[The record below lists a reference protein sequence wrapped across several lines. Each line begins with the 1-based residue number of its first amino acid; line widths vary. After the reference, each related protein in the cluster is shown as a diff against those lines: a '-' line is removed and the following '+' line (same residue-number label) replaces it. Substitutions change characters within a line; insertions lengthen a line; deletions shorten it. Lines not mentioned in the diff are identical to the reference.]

1 MIMTMTTTTTTSSTY
16 RGSAAV
22 EKEQRQQGR
31 AGGAYS
37 SSARRRPAEAAA
49 RAPASAPAS
58 ASASASSASRRS
70 RTLLGSASL
79 FLVLLS
85 LQLLLLPSSANAI
98 KFELSAH
105 HSSHQKCIWNYAL
118 SDTLVVV
125 TINAVPSS
133 SPDALTTTA
142 PADSDPLMQLD
153 IEIVDGSHHNNV
165 YLSKKAIRGETRM
178 AINTHSHAD
187 LGVCLKNTLS
197 KEVREHDA
205 EKHKYL
211 IDLDVDI
218 GAEAVDYN
226 AIANQESL
234 SGLDTE
240 MRKLEA
246 VAKEI
251 LDEMEYLKK
260 REMKMRDT
268 NEVTSQRVQNFAWIT
283 LIALIGLGAWQ
294 ILHLRSFFKR
304 KYLID

>member
-1 MIMTMTTTTTTSSTY
+1 MCSS
-16 RGSAAV
+16 
-22 EKEQRQQGR
+22 
-31 AGGAYS
+31 
-37 SSARRRPAEAAA
+37 
-49 RAPASAPAS
+49 
-58 ASASASSASRRS
+58 
-70 RTLLGSASL
+70 SL
-79 FLVLLS
+79 FLLFLALS
-85 LQLLLLPSSANAI
+85 LLPQHASAI
-98 KFELSAH
+98 KFELPAH
-105 HSSHQKCIWNYAL
+105 HTSHQKCIWNYAL

-125 TINAVPSS
+125 TVNAVPAS
-133 SPDALTTTA
+133 SPDALTTTS
-142 PADSDPLMQLD
+142 PPDSDPLMQLD

-165 YLSKKAIRGETRM
+165 YLSKKNIRGETRM

-205 EKHKYL
+205 EKHRML

-234 SGLDTE
+234 SGLETE
-240 MRKLEA
+240 MRKLEG
-246 VAKEI
+246 VAREV

-268 NEVTSQRVQNFAWIT
+268 NELTNQRVQNFAWLT
-283 LIALIGLGAWQ
+283 LVALVALGVWQ
-294 ILHLRSFFKR
+294 IIHLRSFFKR

>member
-1 MIMTMTTTTTTSSTY
+1 MPAALLPPSSSSSPSASG
-16 RGSAAV
+16 GSAV
-22 EKEQRQQGR
+22 R
-31 AGGAYS
+31 AAAMD
-37 SSARRRPAEAAA
+37 SARRRPAAAPAAA
-49 RAPASAPAS
+49 PRRPSTAALVSAS
-58 ASASASSASRRS
+58 ASASASALPRKAARSALMGSS
-70 RTLLGSASL
+70 CAFLLL
-79 FLVLLS
+79 VVLLAA
-85 LQLLLLPSSANAI
+85 LLPSSANAI
-98 KFELSAH
+98 KFELPAH

-133 SPDALTTTA
+133 SPDALSTTA
-142 PADSDPLMQLD
+142 PADSDPMMQLD

-165 YLSKKAIRGETRM
+165 YLSKKGIRGETRM

-205 EKHKYL
+205 DKHHFL

-234 SGLDTE
+234 SGLETE
-240 MRKLEA
+240 MRKLEGI
-246 VAKEI
+246 AKEI

-260 REMKMRDT
+260 RETKMRDT
-268 NEVTSQRVQNFAWIT
+268 NELTNQRVQNFAWLT
-283 LIALIGLGAWQ
+283 LAALISLGIWQ
-294 ILHLRSFFKR
+294 IIHLRSFFKR